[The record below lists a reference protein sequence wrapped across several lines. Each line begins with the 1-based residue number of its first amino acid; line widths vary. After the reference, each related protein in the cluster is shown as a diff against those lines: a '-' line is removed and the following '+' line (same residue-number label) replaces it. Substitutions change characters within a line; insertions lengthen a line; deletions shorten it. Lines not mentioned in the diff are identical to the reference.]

1 MNLKPL
7 LKTLSGTAGYVT
19 PLLHVVDLRGQNSTV
34 TALSS
39 ASGTPAILFY
49 VMQIALNVFI
59 YNLLHKY
66 KVLII
71 RFIFL
76 HSLHPGFESLYG

>member
-1 MNLKPL
+1 MIKNNPASCMLRDFAFTAKLQVDIYGKLTAMNLKPL

-39 ASGTPAILFY
+39 ASGTPAIIVKKFS
-49 VMQIALNVFI
+49 Q
-59 YNLLHKY
+59 
-66 KVLII
+66 
-71 RFIFL
+71 
-76 HSLHPGFESLYG
+76 

>member
-39 ASGTPAILFY
+39 ASGTPANRHTSQGTEESNLT
-49 VMQIALNVFI
+49 VFPVKFTVQ
-59 YNLLHKY
+59 L
-66 KVLII
+66 
-71 RFIFL
+71 
-76 HSLHPGFESLYG
+76 

>member
-1 MNLKPL
+1 MIRHLACCEILLLPRNCKLISNKLTAMNLKPL

-39 ASGTPAILFY
+39 ASGTPAINVLSNVTTFY
-49 VMQIALNVFI
+49 IVAVI
-59 YNLLHKY
+59 
-66 KVLII
+66 
-71 RFIFL
+71 
-76 HSLHPGFESLYG
+76 